1 MRLEWDEKKRLINIQ
16 RHGID
21 FTDTREIFESETYTQ
36 LDERF
41 DYGEIRFLT
50 IGLANGRILAVS
62 HTENGGVIRIIS
74 ARKAEKH
81 EQEIYFTKI
90 RD

>member
-1 MRLEWDEKKRLINIQ
+1 MDEQKRRTNVL

-21 FTDTREIFESETYTQ
+21 FVDAAEVFESETHTQ
-36 LDERF
+36 RDDRF
-41 DYGEIRFLT
+41 DYGEVRFLT
-50 IGLANGRILAVS
+50 TGMVNGRIISVS
-62 HTENGGVIRIIS
+62 HTEEDGLIRIIS

>member
-1 MRLEWDEKKRLINIQ
+1 MRFDWDEKKRLINFQ

-21 FTDTREIFESETYTQ
+21 FADIQEVFESETYTQ

-50 IGLANGRILAVS
+50 IGLANGRIITVS
-62 HTENGGVIRIIS
+62 HTENDGLIRIIS